1 MSTQI
6 TASTIEQISTRN
18 QALEL
23 IRKTLS
29 TTYPVALWRLPNTT
43 DILALIDI
51 TSEEGDSDAEIER
64 LEQCFVINSYDQSH
78 PIHPLVLKG
87 DIMISIH
94 GSESEVTLNTTLK
107 ASDLES
113 FNLAIDQASLSAV
126 GRSAR
131 ASERHP
137 DFEEM
142 VTEAINHIKSGE
154 LHKVV
159 LSRYQDFDLP
169 ESFDPIVYFE
179 KLEKAYP
186 NAFCYL
192 VQTATY
198 GAWMGA
204 TPEKLIAIEDEHY
217 FSTDALAGTQVLGE
231 VEDLSDVPWTQKE
244 IIEQA
249 MVSRYIIECFKK
261 IRLREFEEVGPKT
274 VKAGD
279 LVHLKT
285 SFKVDMKETNSPLLG
300 SIMLELLH
308 PTSAVCG
315 SPRGLANDFIHSHEG
330 YEREL
335 FAGFLGPVGLG
346 GNSRLFVNLRCMQL
360 FREKARLYAG
370 AGITENSRPEKEL
383 QETNNKM
390 QTLLKVIYS

>member
-6 TASTIEQISTRN
+6 TASTIEQISTRH

-23 IRKTLS
+23 VRKMLN

-51 TSEEGDSDAEIER
+51 TSEERHAEAEIER

-78 PIHPLVLKG
+78 PINPLVLKG
-87 DIMISIH
+87 DIIINIQ
-94 GSESEVTLNTTLK
+94 GPESKVTLSTTLK
-107 ASDLES
+107 ASDLEA
-113 FNLAIDQASLSAV
+113 FTLAIDQVELSAL
-126 GRSAR
+126 GRNPQE
-131 ASERHP
+131 SEFHP
-137 DFEEM
+137 DFEGM
-142 VTEAINHIKSGE
+142 VTEAIDHIKSGE

-169 ESFDPIVYFE
+169 EGFDPIAIFE
-179 KLEKAYP
+179 KLDQTYA

-192 VQTATY
+192 VQTSTF

-261 IRLREFEEVGPKT
+261 IRLREFEEEGPKT

-300 SIMLELLH
+300 STMLELLH

-315 SPRGLANDFIHSHEG
+315 SPRGLANDFIRTHEG

-335 FAGFLGPVGLG
+335 FAGFLGPVGLD

-360 FREKARLYAG
+360 FKEKARLYAG